1 MKNIVNFIQE
11 KLQINQDSKIKE
23 KNEVK
28 FLSDLLIKYV
38 LKNQNIKKDDFIDWD
53 NKYFTLYNVP
63 QDRKYFL
70 NFYNQF
76 ENDKDNFI
84 LEGDPFKTPY
94 PDTWLTI
101 KSKKDKNTFIIFNFN
116 DITDSNHKIKK
127 GDIVSLD
134 ISTNIKDYILH
145 EAVK

>member
-84 LEGDPFKTPY
+84 LEGDPFKKTY

>member
-70 NFYNQF
+70 
-76 ENDKDNFI
+76 
-84 LEGDPFKTPY
+84 
-94 PDTWLTI
+94 
-101 KSKKDKNTFIIFNFN
+101 
-116 DITDSNHKIKK
+116 
-127 GDIVSLD
+127 
-134 ISTNIKDYILH
+134 IKDTIN
-145 EAVK
+145 